1 MISRKQATPQYS
13 DIQKTWEYEEGLE
26 ENLIEKLFAM
36 QEHQM
41 RIAFHTA
48 ENEPTGFKSKHLILS
63 SEYINMQASDL

>member
-26 ENLIEKLFAM
+26 ENL

-48 ENEPTGFKSKHLILS
+48 ENKPTGFKSKHLIFS

>member
-48 ENEPTGFKSKHLILS
+48 ENEPTGFKSKHLIFS
-63 SEYINMQASDL
+63 SE